1 MNKKT
6 RAASLSVASNT
17 FLILLK
23 VVAGVLTGSVSLIAE
38 AVHSSM
44 DLAAAVIAFFSV
56 RLSDK
61 VADDD
66 HPFGHGKAE
75 NVSGVTEG
83 ILIFLAAGII
93 ISEAIHRILVSA
105 KLETVEIGLAIM
117 ALSIAVNILVSRFL
131 FRTAKLTDSLA
142 LEADAKHL
150 STDVLTM
157 AGVFLGL
164 ALVRITGLSIF
175 DPITALLVALMII
188 KAAYDITRK
197 SYKGL
202 LDTRLPA
209 EEEAAIASVI
219 DEHTG
224 SLVGFHE
231 LRTRKAGSKRFIEL
245 HLVMPNRVSLEE
257 AHTMCDHLES
267 DIKDRLMNVD
277 LSIHVE
283 PCSTE
288 CNSCN
293 VTCRFSMQQ
302 R

>member
-6 RAASLSVASNT
+6 RAATLSVASNT

-23 VVAGVLTGSVSLIAE
+23 ITAGVLTGRVSLIAE

-56 RLSDK
+56 RVSDK
-61 VADDD
+61 VADDE
-66 HPFGHGKAE
+66 HPFGHSKAE
-75 NVSGVTEG
+75 NLSGVIEG
-83 ILIFLAAGII
+83 LLIFIAAAII
-93 ISEAIHRILVSA
+93 MYEAVHRILVSA
-105 KLETVEIGLAIM
+105 RLETVEIGLVIM
-117 ALSIAVNILVSRFL
+117 GLSIAVNFLVSRYL
-131 FRTAKLTDSLA
+131 MKTAKKTDSLA

-157 AGVFLGL
+157 VGVFVGL
-164 ALVRITGLSIF
+164 ALVRITGLTIF

-202 LDTRLPA
+202 LDTRLPI
-209 EEEAAIASVI
+209 EEEAAIAGVI
-219 DEHTG
+219 NEHAG

-231 LRTRKAGSKRFIEL
+231 LRTRKAGSKRFVEL
-245 HLVMPNRVSLEE
+245 HLVMPNRVKLEE
-257 AHTMCDHLES
+257 AHQMCDHLES
-267 DIKDRLMNVD
+267 DIKDKLLDVD

-288 CNSCN
+288 CESCG
-293 VTCRFSMQQ
+293 VACRFSPPK
-302 R
+302 

>member
-1 MNKKT
+1 M
-6 RAASLSVASNT
+6 SVASNT
-17 FLILLK
+17 LLILLK
-23 VVAGVLTGSVSLIAE
+23 IAAGVLTGSVSLIAE

-56 RLSDK
+56 RVSDK
-61 VADDD
+61 VADDE

-75 NVSGVTEG
+75 NVSGVAEG
-83 ILIFLAAGII
+83 LLIFLAAGII
-93 ISEAIHRILVSA
+93 VYEAVHRILVSA
-105 KLETVEIGLAIM
+105 RLETVEIGLAIM
-117 ALSIAVNILVSRFL
+117 AVSIVVNILVSRFL
-131 FRTAKLTDSLA
+131 LKTAKQTDSLA

-157 AGVFLGL
+157 VGVFVGL

-175 DPITALLVALMII
+175 DPITALLVAVMIV

-202 LDTRLPA
+202 LDTRLPT
-209 EEEAAIASVI
+209 EEEAAIAEVI
-219 DEHTG
+219 TEHTG

-231 LRTRKAGSKRFIEL
+231 LRTRKAGSKRFVEL

-257 AHTMCDHLES
+257 AHRLCDHLEI
-267 DIKDRLMNVD
+267 DIKDKLLNVD

-288 CNSCN
+288 CNSCT
-293 VTCRFSMQQ
+293 VTCKFSLQQ
-302 R
+302 Q